1 MNKSPEIS
9 VIMPVYN
16 GEKYLKEAIE
26 SILNQTYKNFEFLI
40 VYDVS
45 SDNTLSIIQKFQEK
59 DKRIILINGEGKK
72 LIHALNKGIKESKG
86 KFIARMDSDDI
97 SLPKRFE
104 SQMNHMETFKLDICG
119 CHCLYFGKYN
129 NINNVI
135 LSPLSHEMCVLS
147 LVSKVPFSHSSVM
160 IRSNFLKS
168 NNLLY
173 GQTDYIMAE
182 DLDLWVR
189 IHDKGGKFGNVNQVL
204 FKYRVVDN
212 SLSVTKRMGVIEDT
226 KNILNKFFEGNKSDL
241 LRILN
246 YKHGDLNNAEESL
259 KVRFAFKVFL
269 KTFNFSIF
277 KCLKG
282 FNKKNIVYS
291 ILSEIKNYLISYTQV
306 QRLLKIR
313 GLYNN

>member
-26 SILNQTYKNFEFLI
+26 SILSQTYENFEFLI

-45 SDNTLSIIQKFQEK
+45 SDSSLSIIQKFQEK
-59 DKRIILINGEGKK
+59 DERIILINGEGKK

-86 KFIARMDSDDI
+86 KYIARMDSDDI

-104 SQMNHMETFKLDICG
+104 RQMNHMERFKLDICG
-119 CHCLYFGKYN
+119 SHCLYFDKYN

-212 SLSVTKRMGVIEDT
+212 SLSVTNRIGVIEDT

-306 QRLLKIR
+306 QRLLRIK
-313 GLYNN
+313 GL

>member
-1 MNKSPEIS
+1 MNKNPEIS

-26 SILNQTYKNFEFLI
+26 SILSQTYENFEFLI

-45 SDNTLSIIQKFQEK
+45 SDSSLSIIQKFQEK
-59 DKRIILINGEGKK
+59 DERIILINGEGKK

-86 KFIARMDSDDI
+86 KYIARMDSDDI

-104 SQMNHMETFKLDICG
+104 RQMNHMERFKLDICG
-119 CHCLYFGKYN
+119 SHCLYFDKYN

-212 SLSVTKRMGVIEDT
+212 SLSVTNRIGVIEDT

-306 QRLLKIR
+306 QRLLRIK
-313 GLYNN
+313 GL

>member
-26 SILNQTYKNFEFLI
+26 SILSQTYKNFEFLI

-45 SDNTLSIIQKFQEK
+45 SDSTLSIIQKFQEK
-59 DKRIILINGEGKK
+59 DERIILINGEGKK

-86 KFIARMDSDDI
+86 KYIARMDSDDI

-104 SQMNHMETFKLDICG
+104 RQMNHMERFKLDICG
-119 CHCLYFGKYN
+119 SHCLYFDKYN

-212 SLSVTKRMGVIEDT
+212 SLSVTNRIGVIEDT

-306 QRLLKIR
+306 QRLLRIK
-313 GLYNN
+313 GM

>member
-1 MNKSPEIS
+1 MNKNPEIS

-26 SILNQTYKNFEFLI
+26 SILSQTYENFEFLI

-45 SDNTLSIIQKFQEK
+45 SDSSLSIIQKFQEK
-59 DKRIILINGEGKK
+59 DERIILINGEGKK
-72 LIHALNKGIKESKG
+72 LIHALNKGIKKSKG
-86 KFIARMDSDDI
+86 KYIARMDSDDI

-104 SQMNHMETFKLDICG
+104 SQMNHMERFKLDICG
-119 CHCLYFGKYN
+119 SHCLYFDKYN

-212 SLSVTKRMGVIEDT
+212 SLSVTNRIGVIEDT

-291 ILSEIKNYLISYTQV
+291 ILSEIKNHLISYTQV
-306 QRLLKIR
+306 QRLLRIK
-313 GLYNN
+313 GL